1 MNLCHQEDI
10 QKLTTQELFQQH
22 NYICYLRGDGWQK
35 EQHYVFGYPYL
46 YLYAF
51 HMHVIKEIEQRGY
64 SVDPLW
70 KDSCFNG
77 ARRLQH
83 KLKTPPYMGQ
93 IRRIRR
99 HLREHK
105 FDGGRALEK
114 RDAPLRFYCKRLA

>member
-35 EQHYVFGYPYL
+35 EQHYVFDYPYL

-70 KDSCFNG
+70 KDSCFRG
-77 ARRLQH
+77 IHRGYEISM
-83 KLKTPPYMGQ
+83 LKYDDLDIPT
-93 IRRIRR
+93 
-99 HLREHK
+99 HLYKEN
-105 FDGGRALEK
+105 
-114 RDAPLRFYCKRLA
+114 